1 MELFQFFFFFF
12 AVQRILFY
20 FILFYMKYKVVRLFQ
35 STFAQLC
42 L

>member
-12 AVQRILFY
+12 LLFKEFY
-20 FILFYMKYKVVRLFQ
+20 FILFYMKYKVVQLFQ

>member
-1 MELFQFFFFFF
+1 MELFQFFFFFLLF
-12 AVQRILFY
+12 KEFY
-20 FILFYMKYKVVRLFQ
+20 FILYKVVRLFQ